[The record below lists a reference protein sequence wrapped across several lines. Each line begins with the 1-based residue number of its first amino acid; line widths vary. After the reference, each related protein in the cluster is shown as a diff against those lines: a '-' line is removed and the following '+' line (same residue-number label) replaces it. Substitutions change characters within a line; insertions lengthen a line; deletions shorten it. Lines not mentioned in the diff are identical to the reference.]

1 MWRDVR
7 EDRLRPG
14 PGEKLLARCRQFV
27 KLYIEVM
34 MIMIIM
40 MMIMMMMM
48 IMIYTKEAVLERIP
62 VLVKPMQ
69 LGCTKAGRI
78 F

>member
-14 PGEKLLARCRQFV
+14 LGEKLLARCRQFV
-27 KLYIEVM
+27 KLYIE
-34 MIMIIM
+34 
-40 MMIMMMMM
+40 
-48 IMIYTKEAVLERIP
+48 EAVLERIP